1 MTTGPIDYRLDIV
14 DPFTQAAQG
23 YQQGIQM
30 YAANNAIQAQKAED
44 ERKKQAEMQQ
54 QAMQKDLFNFSQ
66 IPNKTAKDYSDIISR
81 YPSLA
86 EPYQKS
92 WEMLDTGQRQ
102 QALSTAGQVMSAI
115 KTNNPNVAQDIL
127 EEQAV
132 AYDNSGDKQSALNM
146 RRMKSMIS
154 KDPNSIYASLGFF
167 GNAVSPEDFAPIM
180 EKLGTNVREDQKQ
193 PYEIAKTQADTAK
206 TNAETIDIPLAA
218 TDRAQG
224 VKNQGQKIEY
234 DNQYNYDKLTQ
245 DNQQF
250 YDSLTNDQKKEA
262 NKLRAAKNETDVQK
276 MARLEKAQ
284 SFSNTA
290 NNAAGTAKLAAELI
304 NDYKKLSDASGAG
317 LWNAAMRNVPGT
329 AEYDFARRVD
339 TLKSQAFLIGSQ
351 NLKGL
356 GAMTEMEGKKVTD
369 ALGNLDL
376 SQNTA
381 QVAQQLAVIAKAA
394 NAVAQNANKNAQN
407 YATKGRGYSP
417 DVVKAAQTLGITP
430 AEAQKFVNDH
440 GL

>member
-1 MTTGPIDYRLDIV
+1 MAIDPAYLQIGWKDPSESFLQGLNNGMQAINNVNVLKANQAEAERKQQVFDQEQLRQKEMLAKRNEIITKGANLKDVQDFIFAYPEFSKPYEPILGNLKDTEKQDLFLLTRGAYNAMENNRPDIAKSEMERLAKAYENSGKPDWA
-14 DPFTQAAQG
+14 DSTRQFA
-23 YQQGIQM
+23 
-30 YAANNAIQAQKAED
+30 NAIDTNPKLVKYQLGGFSTMLDPNAAKTIGEEA
-44 ERKKQAEMQQ
+44 RANEMQ
-54 QAMQKDLFNFSQ
+54 
-66 IPNKTAKDYSDIISR
+66 
-81 YPSLA
+81 
-86 EPYQKS
+86 PY
-92 WEMLDTGQRQ
+92 D
-102 QALSTAGQVMSAI
+102 
-115 KTNNPNVAQDIL
+115 
-127 EEQAV
+127 
-132 AYDNSGDKQSALNM
+132 
-146 RRMKSMIS
+146 
-154 KDPNSIYASLGFF
+154 
-167 GNAVSPEDFAPIM
+167 
-180 EKLGTNVREDQKQ
+180 
-193 PYEIAKTQADTAK
+193 IAKKQADTAK
-206 TNAETIDIPLAA
+206 TNAETADIPLAA
-218 TDRAQG
+218 IDRAQG
-224 VKNQGQKIEY
+224 VANQARNNELE
-234 DNQYNYDKLTQ
+234 NQYKYDQLGQ
-245 DNQQF
+245 LDRQF
-250 YDSLTNDQKKEA
+250 YDSLDDKQKQEA
-262 NKLRAAKNETDVQK
+262 NKLRAAKNETDTQK

>member
-1 MTTGPIDYRLDIV
+1 MATGPIDYRLDIV

-23 YQQGIQM
+23 YQQGMQM
-30 YAANNAIQAQKAED
+30 FAANNAIQAQKAED

-54 QAMQKDLFNFSQ
+54 QAMQKDLLNFSQ

-115 KTNNPNVAQDIL
+115 KTNNPSVAQDIL

-180 EKLGTNVREDQKQ
+180 EKLGANAREDQKL
-193 PYEIAKTQADTAK
+193 PIEIAKTQAETGK
-206 TNAETIDIPLAA
+206 IKAETNDIPLAA

-224 VKNQGQKIEY
+224 VKNQAQQIEY
-234 DNQYNYDKLTQ
+234 DNQYKYDQLGQ
-245 DNQQF
+245 LDRQF
-250 YDSLTNDQKKEA
+250 YDGLDKTERIEA
-262 NKLRAAKNETDVQK
+262 DRLRARKSETTIQR
-276 MARLEKAQ
+276 MERLEKAEGLAV
-284 SFSNTA
+284 SSK
-290 NNAAGTAKLAAELI
+290 NAA
-304 NDYKKLSDASGAG
+304 DASV
-317 LWNAAMRNVPGT
+317 NAARLANITAENGGAYWDRLWRIVPGSS
-329 AEYDFARRVD
+329 ENSFVKDIE
-339 TLKSQAFLIGSQ
+339 TLKSQVFLSQ
-351 NLKGL
+351 IDKMRGL
-356 GAMTEMEGKKVTD
+356 GALTEKEGD
-369 ALGNLDL
+369 ALKSSIASLDINQGPKRVQENLT
-376 SQNTA
+376 Q
-381 QVAQQLAVIAKAA
+381 IARIMAEAA
-394 NAVAQNANKNAQN
+394 KSASRKTKI
-407 YATKGRGYSP
+407 YATRGQGYAP
-417 DVVKAAQTLGITP
+417 DVVEAARTLGIP
-430 AEAQKFVNDH
+430 PEEAQKFVNDH